1 MKTELD
7 KYMTIIDKIYN
18 HIKVSNIR
26 HQVLAENV
34 ANASTPNFKEKD
46 IIAKQSGFVTALGVN
61 MTNNMHMAGT
71 KSKLELKIKETKNLQ
86 HLKKNGNDVFLPNQ
100 IFEIS
105 KNQMNQQKLLKT
117 YSYLEDMLRIA
128 VGK

>member
-1 MKTELD
+1 MSILD
-7 KYMTIIDKIYN
+7 KVYN
-18 HIKVSNIR
+18 AIKVTNIR

-34 ANASTPNFKEKD
+34 ANASTPNFKTKD
-46 IIAKQSGFVTALGVN
+46 LAPNQTGFASTLAIN
-61 MTNNMHMAGT
+61 MTSNMHMSGT
-71 KSKLELKIKETKNLQ
+71 KKKQDLKIKETRDPN

-100 IFEIS
+100 MFEIS